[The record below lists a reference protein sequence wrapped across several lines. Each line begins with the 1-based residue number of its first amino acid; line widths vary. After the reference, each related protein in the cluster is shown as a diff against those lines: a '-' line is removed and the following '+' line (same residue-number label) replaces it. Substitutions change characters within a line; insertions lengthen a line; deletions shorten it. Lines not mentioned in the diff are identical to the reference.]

1 MAVKPTTGIFVL
13 PIDQFAQEIRRTMKS
28 RTDDSLKAKPESIPV
43 RVDTMVENL
52 ELLRT
57 VFLRMETEAHNTMGS
72 SKYATDLCV
81 VIKLADLFN
90 AYFDMFDN
98 GLVKGKEDTFVQAVE
113 GWAWAAERN
122 YQRGDYAG
130 VARVATMV
138 VENIAMLMLGLR
150 MVPSK

>member
-13 PIDQFAQEIRRTMKS
+13 PIDQFAQEIRRIMQS
-28 RTDDSLKAKPESIPV
+28 RTEDSLKAKPESIPT

-52 ELLRT
+52 DLLRT
-57 VFLRMETEAHNTMGS
+57 VFLRMEQEVYKTIADPM
-72 SKYATDLCV
+72 AVADLGV

-98 GLVKGKEDTFVQAVE
+98 GLVKAKEDKFVETVQ
-113 GWAWAAERN
+113 GWTWGAEREYKRAN
-122 YQRGDYAG
+122 YAG
-130 VARVATMV
+130 VARISTMA